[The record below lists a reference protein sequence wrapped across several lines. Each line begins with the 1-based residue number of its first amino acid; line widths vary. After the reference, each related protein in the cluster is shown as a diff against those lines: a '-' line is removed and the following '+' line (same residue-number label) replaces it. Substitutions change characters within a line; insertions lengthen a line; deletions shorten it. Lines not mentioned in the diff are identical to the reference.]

1 MMDLTNILS
10 ALEAEESN
18 NDSVICVI
26 DDNMRIITIPSSG
39 LVFGVENDKDVN
51 KVTFEMNRYYR
62 DNDMSEF
69 TARVVYQNANGDKN
83 YSPVYDMTA
92 TKDKI
97 NFSWTV
103 PAYALLYEGDIVFA
117 VTFLKTNEGVILK
130 ALNTT
135 KTTAKCLSGLQSFTY
150 IPEEEL
156 DDYIETVKSDIKT
169 FADAQI
175 SAIGDLASEKTNTI
189 TTTADGKLSEIN
201 EINTK
206 IPKIKTD
213 GTNWL
218 TWDPITKT
226 YIDTGVQASGPM
238 GPVGDAATI
247 SIGSVT
253 GLDAGA
259 VPTITNSGDEH
270 NAIFNFG
277 IPTAS
282 AIDIAIV
289 SLFRIPRTGKVYT
302 VKMPKFSS
310 NPTTIGEKLDDNL
323 GLICETSTDTIEG
336 IDDYEKIPLF
346 KWYNCN
352 YLRDEHGHAYP
363 TAIEYITEGYTTS
376 GSADVGVIQMTPYVK
391 FDDSNSEYIILS
403 ITDIPKDGYEPWC
416 SAVSNGVVHP
426 YVIHSKYFS
435 GKSKDGTLRSQ
446 PNLIPARKQSY
457 FNMITNYAAK
467 GIGYFGASQERN
479 TWQILFTWIK
489 YARKSSQDVFQ
500 GCTSYNFQYNATIE
514 RSEKYSYFP
523 LTNSQANN
531 IVIGAYVSVGYGT
544 SSGSNVRSNDSVH
557 AYADNVKVLRIEQLD
572 SDNKA
577 IYLDCEPFD
586 TTPHDYGDK
595 TVPII
600 LSSMH
605 WASGNTNNIKNN
617 HDGQINN
624 NGKYPYRI
632 QGCEYSV
639 GGYFVTSDSV
649 MIILENNIKKVYVS
663 QSGSKRTTNFQ
674 TIIDSYEYLGDIYT
688 NNSGESL
695 NQDYWIG
702 DITINLK
709 TGVSYSV
716 SAGSGSTT
724 GVGDRV
730 YVGGNISNNSSRE
743 MILGGTL
750 GGGSDAGSSCLNC
763 WVSLASAD
771 WSFLSA
777 D

>member
-1 MMDLTNILS
+1 MEFNDILN
-10 ALEAEESN
+10 ALEAEEQY
-18 NDSVICVI
+18 NDSVVCVI
-26 DDNMRIITIPSSG
+26 DDNMRIITVPSTG

-51 KVTFEMNRYYR
+51 KVTFEMDRYYR
-62 DNDMSEF
+62 ENDMSEF
-69 TARVVYQNANGDKN
+69 IVRVVYQNANGDKN
-83 YSPVYDMTA
+83 YTEA
-92 TKDKI
+92 TDLTFSEDKI
-97 NFSWTV
+97 IFSWLV
-103 PAYALLYEGDIVFA
+103 PAYALTYAGNVTFA
-117 VTFLKTNEGVILK
+117 VTFLKTVDGTIVK

-135 KTTAKCLSGLQSFTY
+135 TTTARCLSGLQVDEL

-156 DDYIETVKSDIKT
+156 KDYIETVKSDIRT

-175 SAIGDLASEKTNTI
+175 SVIGDLASEKTNTI

-270 NAIFNFG
+270 NAVFNFG

-416 SAVSNGVVHP
+416 SAASNGVVYP

-435 GKSKDGTLRSQ
+435 GESNDGTLRSQ
-446 PNLIPARKQSY
+446 PNLIPARNQSY
-457 FNMITNYAAK
+457 VNMITNYAAK

-500 GCTSYNFQYNATIE
+500 GCTNYNFQYNASIE
-514 RSEKYSYFP
+514 RSEKHSYFP

-544 SSGSNVRSNDSVH
+544 SSGSNDRINDSVH
-557 AYADNVKVLRIEQLD
+557 TYADNVKVLRIEQLD

-639 GGYFVTSDSV
+639 GGYFVASDSV
-649 MIILENNIKKVYVS
+649 TIILENNIKKVYVS
-663 QSGSKRTTNFQ
+663 PSGSKRITNVQ
-674 TIIDSYEYLGDIYT
+674 SIIDSYEYLGDIYT
-688 NNSGESL
+688 NNSGEVL
-695 NQDYWIG
+695 NKDYWIG

-716 SAGSGSTT
+716 SAGRGNTT

-730 YVGGNISNNSSRE
+730 YAGGNIPNNSSRE
-743 MILGGTL
+743 MLLGGHL
-750 GGGSDAGSSCLNC
+750 WNGSVAGSSFLHCGF
-763 WVSLASAD
+763 SLTYAY

>member
-1 MMDLTNILS
+1 MEFNDILN
-10 ALEAEESN
+10 ALEAEEQY
-18 NDSVICVI
+18 NDSVVCVI
-26 DDNMRIITIPSSG
+26 DDNMRIITVPSTG

-51 KVTFEMNRYYR
+51 KVTFEMDRYYR
-62 DNDMSEF
+62 ENDMSEF
-69 TARVVYQNANGDKN
+69 IVRVVYQNANGDKN
-83 YSPVYDMTA
+83 YTEVTDLTFSE
-92 TKDKI
+92 DKI
-97 NFSWTV
+97 IFSWLV
-103 PAYALLYEGDIVFA
+103 PAYALTYAGNVTFA
-117 VTFLKTNEGVILK
+117 VTFLKTVDGTIVK

-135 KTTAKCLSGLQSFTY
+135 TTTARCLSGLQVDEL

-156 DDYIETVKSDIKT
+156 KDYIETVKSDIRT

-175 SAIGDLASEKTNTI
+175 SVIGDLASEKTNTI

-218 TWDPITKT
+218 TWDPVTKT

-259 VPTITNSGDEH
+259 VPMITNSGDEH

-403 ITDIPKDGYEPWC
+403 ITDSPKDGYEPWC

-435 GKSKDGTLRSQ
+435 GKSNDGTLRSQ

-457 FNMITNYAAK
+457 YNMITNYAAK

-489 YARKSSQDVFQ
+489 YARKSSQYVFQ
-500 GCTSYNFQYNATIE
+500 GCTRYSFQYNATIE

-531 IVIGAYVSVGYGT
+531 IIIGAYVSVGYGA
-544 SSGSNVRSNDSVH
+544 SSGSNDRSNDSVH

-586 TTPHDYGDK
+586 TMPHDYGDK

-605 WASGNTNNIKNN
+605 WTSGNTNNIKNN

-639 GGYFVTSDSV
+639 GGYFVASDSV

-663 QSGSKRTTNFQ
+663 PSGSKRITNVQ
-674 TIIDSYEYLGDIYT
+674 SIVDSYKYLGDIYT
-688 NNSGESL
+688 DNSGEVL
-695 NQDYWIG
+695 NKDYWIG

-716 SAGSGSTT
+716 SAGSGNTT

-730 YVGGNISNNSSRE
+730 YAGGNIPNNSSRE
-743 MILGGTL
+743 MLLGGSL
-750 GGGSDAGSSCLNC
+750 WNGSNAGSSFLNC
-763 WVSLASAD
+763 GNSLTSAFWAS
-771 WSFLSA
+771 LSA